1 MIQQLAQT
9 QAKPSPYSEIETL
22 IRARYPLIYVAS
34 WEETRALRELH
45 AIATQLRKRLY
56 TWSIN
61 DGIRV
66 YQEGL
71 GLMPEA
77 KKGTKDPVMALREIM
92 QQSDPSIYVLRD
104 FHAFIKEAAVARGLR
119 DLSEIL
125 RSSYTSV
132 VLLSPVVEIPPELE
146 KDITIVDYPLPSR
159 LEIGQLLHSIA
170 SDVANNPQLTVDLE
184 DGAEQTIADAAIGLT
199 LNEAE
204 NVFAKTLVATCRLT
218 AREAPMVYA
227 EKEQIIRK
235 TGLLEYVRV
244 HEDFS
249 EIGGLDQ
256 LKLWLTKRKE
266 ALSEDARNYGLPA
279 PKGVLILGVQGC
291 GKSLCAKAVPNL
303 WRLPLLRLDMGQIF
317 GSLVGASERNMRRA
331 IQVAESVQP
340 VVLWIDEIDKGF
352 SGLDSSSFSDSGT
365 TARVFGAMLTWLQ
378 EKTSSVFVIATA
390 NDVTKLPPELLRK
403 GRFDEIFFVDL
414 PNAEERL
421 NIFTIH
427 LKKRGRTPE
436 NYDLAALVRASDE
449 FSGAE
454 IEQGI
459 IAALFD
465 AFSER
470 VEVTTEHILKELCN
484 TVPLARLMPESI
496 HARREWSKGRT
507 RRAT

>member
-1 MIQQLAQT
+1 MLEQNARLD
-9 QAKPSPYSEIETL
+9 AKLSPYSEIETL

-34 WEETRALRELH
+34 WEETRALRELN
-45 AIATQLRKRLY
+45 AIARQLRKRLY

-170 SDVANNPQLTVDLE
+170 ADVVNNPQLTVELG
-184 DGAEQTIADAAIGLT
+184 DGAEQIISDAAIGLT

-256 LKLWLTKRKE
+256 LKQWLTKRKE
-266 ALSEDARNYGLPA
+266 ALSEDARRYGLPA

-317 GSLVGASERNMRRA
+317 GSLVGPATQHGRA
-331 IQVAESVQP
+331 IQLAESVQP
-340 VVLWIDEIDKGF
+340 VVIWIDEIDKGF

-365 TARVFGAMLTWLQ
+365 RPAFSGHVTWLQ
-378 EKTSSVFVIATA
+378 EKTCRLRHRHRQRRHQTA
-390 NDVTKLPPELLRK
+390 SGAVGK
-403 GRFDEIFFVDL
+403 GRFDEIFFVDC
-414 PNAEERL
+414 PTPKERHS
-421 NIFTIH
+421 IFKIH
-427 LKKRGRTPE
+427 LSKRGRTPE
-436 NYDLAALVRASDE
+436 NYDLAALVKASEE

-470 VEVTTEHILKELCN
+470 VEVTTDHILRELHN